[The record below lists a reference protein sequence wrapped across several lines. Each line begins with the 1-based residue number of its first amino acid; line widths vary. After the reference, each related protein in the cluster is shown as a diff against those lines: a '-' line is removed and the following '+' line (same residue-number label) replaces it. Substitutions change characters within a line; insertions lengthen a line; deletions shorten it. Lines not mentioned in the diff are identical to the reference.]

1 MKGQE
6 IKFLMS
12 KEKYDEIRD
21 YIEEKE
27 YDSVSSFIRKSIN
40 GEMRRNPV
48 GKNTGAKKNK
58 NVKLK
63 DF

>member
-1 MKGQE
+1 MKGRE

-12 KEKYDEIRD
+12 EEKFDEIKE

-40 GEMRRNPV
+40 QEMRRNPV
-48 GKNTGAKKNK
+48 GKKTGAKKNK